1 MKLQINMINE
11 QTELIKRE
19 KLSIIDSKFDELKKE
34 NKVLKSNV
42 SVVEETLMTLST
54 NYKN

>member
-1 MKLQINMINE
+1 MINE

-34 NKVLKSNV
+34 NEVLKNNV

>member
-19 KLSIIDSKFDELKKE
+19 KISIIDSKFDELKKE
-34 NKVLKSNV
+34 NEVLKSNV

>member
-34 NKVLKSNV
+34 NEVLKSNV